1 MTASSDAN
9 SNPQYT
15 VGTQLRAAG
24 FTLLVGWMVWY
35 FQPMANVDR
44 IWSDVLLVCQ
54 EHPAESDIVI
64 VQVTAQDVLENGVD
78 RLDRRFIA
86 RTFLRFADFGVR
98 RVLSDINLN
107 AQLSAEEFSALFG
120 ALQRLGPERFATG
133 YEPNEQM
140 QGRKELLELATI
152 VDLRLISGHD
162 ARYREFNY
170 PLLSPA
176 ADPITWLALGERS
189 SRATAFDLRVNP
201 DSFATYTISEVNQP
215 LFDPAKLRDKLVI
228 LAIDQSVN
236 RTRVYL
242 PMTGETNRGTLL
254 AMATHAKLNQ
264 YERRLSIGNV
274 ALTVQAVSA
283 VLAGLLIGLWSTTV
297 RRAFLWFMVV
307 GGVLMFAAS
316 YMVVSNG
323 TPARPALTLI
333 LTLSS
338 LYSALAFRMKLPQLL
353 WGFMAGD
360 LSPEEAWAWRMQAEG
375 RQPAVLFGSSGFIKR
390 ANLAAIEAFQF
401 HMPTYRQD
409 GVQLAKLCSPEVGV
423 HASEVTTKIRNEQ
436 TWALSW
442 PHAHLPVVVFTD
454 ITSAAQEQAALK
466 RQLTT
471 DPLTKVLNRKGFE
484 DAVDEM
490 NRQGRRDYA
499 ILFMDMNG
507 FKQVNDEQGH
517 EAGDLLLKHAA
528 ARFASIM
535 RATDRLAR
543 LGGDEFAVLMVG
555 HLDRDSV
562 QAMALRL
569 EATLVDPIDVG
580 SAIVYVGVAAG
591 FALPESPEETSAD
604 VLRRADHE
612 MYARKSYLKSL
623 KGEKPR
629 SSR

>member
-1 MTASSDAN
+1 M
-9 SNPQYT
+9 
-15 VGTQLRAAG
+15 RAAA
-24 FTLLVGWMVWY
+24 FTLLVGWTVWY
-35 FQPMANVDR
+35 LQPMANVDR
-44 IWSDVLLVCQ
+44 IWSDVLLACQ
-54 EHPAESDIVI
+54 EHPAESEIVI

-78 RLDRRFIA
+78 RLDRKFIA
-86 RTFLRFADFGVR
+86 RTFARFADHGVR

-107 AQLSAEEFSALFG
+107 AQLSTEEFSALLTS
-120 ALQRLGPERFATG
+120 LQRLGPARFATG

-140 QGRKELLELATI
+140 QGRKELRDLATT
-152 VDLRLISGHD
+152 VDLRMISGHD
-162 ARYREFNY
+162 ARFREFSY
-170 PLLSPA
+170 PSQSPA
-176 ADPITWLALGERS
+176 ADPIAWLAFGES
-189 SRATAFDLRVNP
+189 ASGPTAFDLRVDP
-201 DSFATYTISEVNQP
+201 QSFARYTISEIHQP
-215 LFDPAKLRDKLVI
+215 MFDPAKLRDKLVI
-228 LAIDQSVN
+228 LAMDQSVN

-242 PMTGETNRGTLL
+242 PMSGESNRGTLL
-254 AMATHAKLNQ
+254 AMATHAKLRQ
-264 YERRLSIGNV
+264 YERHLAIGDIV
-274 ALTVQAVSA
+274 LTVHAVSA

-297 RRAFLWFMVV
+297 RRAFLWFMAV

-323 TPARPALTLI
+323 TPARPASTLI

-360 LSPEEAWAWRMQAEG
+360 LSPEEAWAWRTQADG
-375 RQPAVLFGSSGFIKR
+375 KQPAVLFGSSGFIKR
-390 ANLAAIEAFQF
+390 ANAAAIQAFQL
-401 HMPTYRQD
+401 HAPTFTQD
-409 GVQLAKLCSPEVGV
+409 GVQLAKLCSPEVGE
-423 HASEVTTKIRNEQ
+423 HASEITTNIGNEQ
-436 TWALSW
+436 IWALAW
-442 PHAHLPVVVFTD
+442 PHVHLPMVVFTD
-454 ITSAAQEQAALK
+454 VTAAAQEQAALK

-484 DAVDEM
+484 DAVAEM
-490 NRQGRRDYA
+490 NRQGRQDYA

-528 ARFASIM
+528 ARFASVM
-535 RATDRLAR
+535 RPSDRLAR

-555 HLDRDSV
+555 QLDCDSV

-569 EATLVDPIDVG
+569 EATLVEPIDVG
-580 SAIVYVGVAAG
+580 SAMVHVGVAAG
-591 FALPESPEETSAD
+591 FALPESPAETSAE

>member
-1 MTASSDAN
+1 MAASPEAT
-9 SNPQYT
+9 SNQRQT
-15 VGTQLRAAG
+15 LSTQLQAAG
-24 FTLLVGWMVWY
+24 FTFLVAWMVWY

-64 VQVTAQDVLENGVD
+64 VQVTAQDVLANGVD

-86 RTFLRFADFGVR
+86 RTFARFADCGVR

-107 AQLSAEEFSALFG
+107 SQLSAEEFSALFG
-120 ALQRLGPERFATG
+120 ALQRLGPQRFATG
-133 YEPNEQM
+133 YEPKEQM
-140 QGRKELLELATI
+140 RGRKELLELATI
-152 VDLRLISGHD
+152 VDLRLISGFD
-162 ARYREFNY
+162 ARYREFDY
-170 PLLSPA
+170 PLDSPA
-176 ADPITWLALGERS
+176 ADPITWLASGEFS
-189 SRATAFDLRVNP
+189 SGPTAFDLRVNP
-201 DSFATYTISEVNQP
+201 QSFTTYTISEIHDP
-215 LFDPAKLRDKLVI
+215 LFDPNKLRDKLVI
-228 LAIDQSVN
+228 LAMDQSVN

-242 PMTGETNRGTLL
+242 PISGETNRGTLL

-264 YERRLSIGNV
+264 YERRMSIGNV
-274 ALTVQAVSA
+274 ALTVQGVSA
-283 VLAGLLIGLWSTTV
+283 VLAGLLIGLWSSTV

-323 TPARPALTLI
+323 TPGRPALTLI

-360 LSPEEAWAWRMQAEG
+360 LSPEEAWAWRTQADG
-375 RQPAVLFGSSGFIKR
+375 KQPAVLFGSSGFIKR
-390 ANLAAIEAFQF
+390 ANAAAIQAFQLHAPSF
-401 HMPTYRQD
+401 ADD
-409 GVQLAKLCSPEVGV
+409 GVQLAKLCSPEVGD
-423 HASEVTTKIRNEQ
+423 HASEITTNIQSEQ
-436 TWALSW
+436 IWALAW
-442 PHAHLPVVVFTD
+442 PHVHLPMVVFTD
-454 ITSAAQEQAALK
+454 ITTATQEQAALK

-484 DAVDEM
+484 DAVDEI

-517 EAGDLLLKHAA
+517 DAGDLLLKHAA
-528 ARFASIM
+528 ARFASVM

-562 QAMALRL
+562 QSMALRL

-591 FALPESPEETSAD
+591 FALPESPAETSAD